1 VKNKKVFARQVLEG
15 ILILALGI
23 FLVIAFQSIS
33 RGTPSA
39 PATQAPAGPGT
50 PYPPVPTPFVP
61 DTPTPNPWPG
71 VYPPPWPTAAPLP
84 TYTPTVIINEE
95 PTFLVPTP
103 LPTPVVTPVPLAPA
117 PILPG
122 LAGASPQPFTLVYR
136 DGNVLYA
143 FRPGDQRLSP
153 LVDLNQRT
161 GLDLFKL
168 ASWGAASPDRRSLAL
183 VLCTSVP
190 EGQKGVP
197 IQCDIYRYDLES
209 GDLSLL
215 VKNGVE
221 PVWSPDGDR
230 LAYGGPDGGLWLQ
243 DLTTQQ
249 SKELFPVEA
258 DKSFIA
264 DFFAWSPDGKRIALA
279 KAYNTLNSGAIWVV
293 SPDGSQPPRQYT
305 DMEEFPAAF
314 FSWSP
319 DSKQLTFVSEV
330 GKRITPGGQGNLWLL
345 DVETG
350 ETRQLTEN
358 MTINET
364 PQWAPDGIW
373 ILVSA
378 TNALEGPNPTS
389 DLWIVSRD
397 GKEIR
402 RLTADSVSDLAPIWD
417 GSQVVYVADYADLRT
432 LDLNTGKVS
441 TLLSGADLMSP
452 KNILYVK

>member
-122 LAGASPQPFTLVYR
+122 LAGASPQPFTMVYR

-153 LVDLNQRT
+153 LADLNQRV
-161 GLDLFKL
+161 GLDIFKL
-168 ASWGAASPDRRSLAL
+168 RSWGAASPDRRSLAL

-197 IQCDIYRYDLES
+197 VQCDIYRYDLES

-215 VKNGVE
+215 VENGVE
-221 PVWSPDGDR
+221 PAWSPDGGQ
-230 LAYGGPDGGLWLQ
+230 LAYGGPDGGLWLL
-243 DLTTQQ
+243 DLATQK

-279 KAYNTLNSGAIWVV
+279 KAYNTLDSGAIWVV
-293 SPDGSQPPRQYT
+293 SLDGSQPPRQYT
-305 DMEEFPAAF
+305 DMEKFPAASL
-314 FSWSP
+314 SWSP
-319 DSKQLTFVSEV
+319 DGKQLAFVSDV
-330 GKRITPGGQGNLWLL
+330 GKWITPGRQDNLWLL

-358 MTINET
+358 MSTVGV
-364 PQWAPDGIW
+364 PQWSADGEW
-373 ILVSA
+373 ILISA
-378 TNALEGPNPTS
+378 TNSLEGAEHFY
-389 DLWIVSRD
+389 DIWIVSPD

-402 RLTADSVSDLAPIWD
+402 RLTADPVNDSVPVWD
-417 GSQVVYVADYADLRT
+417 GPQVVYVSGYADLRAIN
-432 LDLNTGKVS
+432 LNTGKVS